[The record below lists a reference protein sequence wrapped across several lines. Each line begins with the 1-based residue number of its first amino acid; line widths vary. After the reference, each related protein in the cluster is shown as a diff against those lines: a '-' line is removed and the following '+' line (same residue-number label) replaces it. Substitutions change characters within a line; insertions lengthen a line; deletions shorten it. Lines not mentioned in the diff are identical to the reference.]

1 MRKCGTQNHD
11 AETRS
16 AEARCGSARHGCMVR
31 MEHGCPTQ
39 WLMHNV
45 RPADC
50 QSCCKWAAREEFSL
64 LISSTLFPS
73 SRHGSGERMV
83 GDAPTAHFVLL
94 VDIDFTNTAVDEA
107 AEDSSD
113 VDDGDDLE
121 EGESSDGEKDM
132 GFSVGDEWSEDDS
145 NETDGEN
152 EVSTSGYGVE
162 GSDES
167 DELSFEEDDTNDEDD
182 DEEVGENNSLES
194 GQGWSGTWNA
204 RVGQWE
210 HPENTRWQAA
220 SCSTIL
226 MCENPSEPAGDRTQ
240 ITMDIRNTVGN
251 IPMKWYDEYKHLGY
265 DWDGKK
271 ILKPPQGDALD
282 NFLKRMEDPNFWR
295 TVKDPQ
301 TGQDVIL
308 CDADVDLIQ
317 RIQSQK
323 VPDAEFDEYAP
334 WIEWFSSE
342 VMKMPVRKF
351 PEHKRSF
358 LPSRSEKQK
367 VSRIVHAI
375 KMGWIKPREKKVDTG
390 PKFYMLWQSDDSAEQ
405 MRRIHNHIPAPKR
418 NLPGHAESYN
428 PPAEY
433 LFDKREV
440 SQSGLLLIV
449 MLNSFFLKQW
459 RKLKATPWK
468 RKLHFIP
475 EKHSCLREVPAYKRY
490 IRERF
495 LRCLDLYLCPRARKM
510 KHMSDEMACCVQL
523 MIEPE
528 DLVPQLP
535 SPQDLQPF
543 PTTQSLVYEG
553 HTDLVR
559 SVTVEPR
566 GQYLAS
572 GSDDLTVK
580 IWEVA
585 TTRCVRT
592 IAVGGVV
599 RSVSWCPNQALSLI
613 AVAADRKVLLINP
626 HVGDRLVVSKTD
638 TLLRDPPPQDVIGMA
653 GVAGL
658 YLVSMRHGCS
668 FRVEGWPGGFT
679 ASVAG
684 RGGLLLT
691 LCLRSSG
698 GAAVGLLVATRLL
711 WRAVAGR
718 RPPLPSLQLLTV
730 RNDLSYLREQTLLD
744 YTFQNMFSYDFT
756 EQVSH
761 YKQKLHATSHSLLRA
776 PGCWSLDYYETFNSL
791 QQPPEA
797 ATNKVAVRA
806 LQPRYRTLQ

>member
-1 MRKCGTQNHD
+1 M
-11 AETRS
+11 
-16 AEARCGSARHGCMVR
+16 
-31 MEHGCPTQ
+31 
-39 WLMHNV
+39 
-45 RPADC
+45 
-50 QSCCKWAAREEFSL
+50 
-64 LISSTLFPS
+64 
-73 SRHGSGERMV
+73 
-83 GDAPTAHFVLL
+83 

-194 GQGWSGTWNA
+194 GQG
-204 RVGQWE
+204 E
-210 HPENTRWQAA
+210 HSRLKKKDLKKK
-220 SCSTIL
+220 STSPLDKNIEGKNIL
-226 MCENPSEPAGDRTQ
+226 KKQ
-240 ITMDIRNTVGN
+240 ITHKSEIEAEHVEKPEIKIDEAKVAEVGEYKSDSSDEEDIRNTVGN

-433 LFDKREV
+433 LFDKRE
-440 SQSGLLLIV
+440 
-449 MLNSFFLKQW
+449 LKQW

-510 KHMSDEMACCVQL
+510 KL

-638 TLLRDPPPQDVIGMA
+638 TLLRDPPPQDVIVPERVKTSVQWEEVSDELWDT
-653 GVAGL
+653 GVCVIINHFKEVKQVTWHGRGDYFATVMPEGQNRSVLIHQLSKRRSQLPFSRAKGL
-658 YLVSMRHGCS
+658 VQCVLFHPIRPIFFVATQKHVRVYDLVKQEMIKKLMSNSKWISSIAVH
-668 FRVEGWPGGFT
+668 PGGDNVLVGTYDRKMLWFDLDLSTKPYQTLRLHGT
-679 ASVAG
+679 AVRNVAYHTRYPLFASGSDDRSVIICHG
-684 RGGLLLT
+684 MVYNDLLQNPLIVPLKRLSYHEPKNDFGVLDLVFHPT
-691 LCLRSSG
+691 QPWVFSSG
-698 GAAVGLLVATRLL
+698 GDH
-711 WRAVAGR
+711 
-718 RPPLPSLQLLTV
+718 TV
-730 RNDLSYLREQTLLD
+730 RL
-744 YTFQNMFSYDFT
+744 YT
-756 EQVSH
+756 
-761 YKQKLHATSHSLLRA
+761 
-776 PGCWSLDYYETFNSL
+776 
-791 QQPPEA
+791 
-797 ATNKVAVRA
+797 
-806 LQPRYRTLQ
+806 